1 MKKFFILLPLAFLF
15 AYCGKSPE
23 EVKKEEGKLE
33 LSAPEKV
40 ELAKKSLE
48 IGLVSDAKKL
58 FSEALPQLNKAECK
72 DGKIG
77 KTCLY
82 CDALYGKFL
91 ADFYATLGLLGQLV
105 EQLQK
110 EEEKQTSP
118 IYTKQSD
125 PLLSQ
130 SVELILGKLLEKID
144 SQRKDLQTIIQDN
157 CEFSSSATVSLRLL
171 SLNIVI
177 PARSEEKKEFLY
189 SSLFAKTN
197 YAILSLLAG
206 VIDILYSQNYS
217 VSAKEVFNL
226 LKEIIK
232 LSEAGKSLVEII
244 PYTGDFFAKN
254 PEFLTQNN
262 NRVNLWGKS
271 AKDLSESLSYLSQV
285 ISDVSEGCKS
295 NKTNEATFLTLNS
308 ILKSI
313 ISSLLPSIEKFVGD
327 FCGAL
332 NLIISNIKDSS
343 DLLLRWS
350 KGFSGELK
358 CNYEEDQ
365 GKRKIKRFAE
375 DGCIR
380 FPDDITKLNGNGII
394 QLVVSNLL
402 PPVELSIELGALF
415 SVPTPDSP
423 KHLRALLPL
432 TTKQGD
438 KFVFTIQVEP
448 QGDVF
453 SGMELFTLEKGA
465 PEKIQEDIRIPKK
478 CFDIAGISSKPKIFI
493 PFADPTFFGSLYFNA
508 ACKEDESLNVGND
521 EYFELPDNKR
531 KGNFAIN
538 SLVSP
543 ILSSLIIR

>member
-1 MKKFFILLPLAFLF
+1 MKKFFILLPLAFLL

-157 CEFSSSATVSLRLL
+157 CEFSSSATVSLKLL

-295 NKTNEATFLTLNS
+295 NKTDEATFLTLNS
-308 ILKSI
+308 IF
-313 ISSLLPSIEKFVGD
+313 SLLPVNIGDSCGLLNIIGESIEKFS
-327 FCGAL
+327 
-332 NLIISNIKDSS
+332 NLLS
-343 DLLLRWS
+343 RWS

-380 FPDDITKLNGNGII
+380 FPDDITKILSIGGI
-394 QLVVSNLL
+394 LSNLL
-402 PPVELSIELGALF
+402 PPVKLSIELGALF

-478 CFDIAGISSKPKIFI
+478 CFDIAGISLKPKIFI

-538 SLVSP
+538 ALISP
-543 ILSSLIIR
+543 ILSLIIR

>member
-1 MKKFFILLPLAFLF
+1 MKKFFILLPLAFLL

-157 CEFSSSATVSLRLL
+157 CEFSSSATVSLKLL

-308 ILKSI
+308 IF
-313 ISSLLPSIEKFVGD
+313 SLLPVNIGDSCGLLNIIGESIEKFS
-327 FCGAL
+327 
-332 NLIISNIKDSS
+332 NLLS
-343 DLLLRWS
+343 RWS

-380 FPDDITKLNGNGII
+380 FPDDITKILSIGGI
-394 QLVVSNLL
+394 LSNLL
-402 PPVELSIELGALF
+402 PPVKLSIELGALF

-478 CFDIAGISSKPKIFI
+478 CFDIAGISLKPKIFI

-538 SLVSP
+538 ALISP
-543 ILSSLIIR
+543 ILSLIIR

>member
-91 ADFYATLGLLGQLV
+91 ADFYATLGLLGQLL

-157 CEFSSSATVSLRLL
+157 CEFSSSATVSLKLL

-271 AKDLSESLSYLSQV
+271 AKDFSESLSYLSQV

-308 ILKSI
+308 IF
-313 ISSLLPSIEKFVGD
+313 SLLPVNIGDFCGLLNIIGESIEKFS
-327 FCGAL
+327 
-332 NLIISNIKDSS
+332 NLLS
-343 DLLLRWS
+343 RWS

-380 FPDDITKLNGNGII
+380 FPDDITKILSIGGI
-394 QLVVSNLL
+394 LSNLL
-402 PPVELSIELGALF
+402 PPVKLSIELGALF

-438 KFVFTIQVEP
+438 KFVFVIQVEP

-465 PEKIQEDIRIPKK
+465 PEKIQEDISIPKK
-478 CFDIAGISSKPKIFI
+478 CFDIAGISLKPKIFI

-538 SLVSP
+538 ALISP
-543 ILSSLIIR
+543 ILSLIIR